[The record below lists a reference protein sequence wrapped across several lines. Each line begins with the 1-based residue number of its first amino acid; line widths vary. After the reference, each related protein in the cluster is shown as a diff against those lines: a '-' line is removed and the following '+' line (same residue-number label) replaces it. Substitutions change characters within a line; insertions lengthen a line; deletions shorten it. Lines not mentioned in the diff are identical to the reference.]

1 MQELP
6 KSIRVPGKMVAGLCG
21 ANTRINAD
29 KEHKHVGLDAI
40 AKLSVLSS
48 RVDHIILGQFSKD
61 STILPQI

>member
-1 MQELP
+1 
-6 KSIRVPGKMVAGLCG
+6 MVAGLCG

-29 KEHKHVGLDAI
+29 KEHKHVGLDTI

-61 STILPQI
+61 STVLPQI